1 MNIVVLDADSIGHDI
16 SLDSWKAYGDVTL
29 YGLTKYEEIPERI
42 KDADI
47 VMTNKCHLDEKALKD
62 AKNVKFIAELAT
74 GYNNIDIEYCKAH
87 GIAVANVGGYSTM
100 TVVQHTFAL
109 LLSMNEKLSYYSD
122 YINSGAYSESP
133 LFTNVSQGF
142 AELFGKTYGIV
153 GLGTIGKKVAEI
165 ATALGCKVIYFSAS
179 GHKQE
184 DVPYEY
190 VSFDELLERSDFISI
205 HAPLNEKTK
214 DLFDDAAFSK
224 MKKSAILINVGRGPI
239 VNEEAVASALKND
252 EILGYGADVFTTEP
266 IPKGSPIAE
275 LAKSG
280 FSKDRLLLT
289 PHTAWASMDAR
300 NRLVSEVEK
309 NLKAFFA
316 GEERNRIV

>member
-1 MNIVVLDADSIGHDI
+1 
-16 SLDSWKAYGDVTL
+16 
-29 YGLTKYEEIPERI
+29 
-42 KDADI
+42 
-47 VMTNKCHLDEKALKD
+47 
-62 AKNVKFIAELAT
+62 
-74 GYNNIDIEYCKAH
+74 
-87 GIAVANVGGYSTM
+87 
-100 TVVQHTFAL
+100 
-109 LLSMNEKLSYYSD
+109 
-122 YINSGAYSESP
+122 
-133 LFTNVSQGF
+133 
-142 AELFGKTYGIV
+142 
-153 GLGTIGKKVAEI
+153 
-165 ATALGCKVIYFSAS
+165 
-179 GHKQE
+179 
-184 DVPYEY
+184 
-190 VSFDELLERSDFISI
+190 
-205 HAPLNEKTK
+205 
-214 DLFDDAAFSK
+214 